1 MNQLKFHRI
10 TLHKH
15 KEKRITLKKTPTPL
29 RTYNKNLNNMSQH
42 DTTQHNSFSTR
53 RHDTTQQTSAQHQ
66 ITAHKQTHNFA

>member
-42 DTTQHNSFSTR
+42 YFTRYSFSITTQRNSSEKTGNPTITT
-53 RHDTTQQTSAQHQ
+53 DAPPSTQQQ
-66 ITAHKQTHNFA
+66 